1 MISLSDLVHWMQ
13 VFASNHEYLIYA
25 VLYILA
31 LAEGHI
37 ISIICGLFIRLGN
50 LYVIP
55 TALAIIAGNLTGDI
69 LLYWAG
75 YHWGERFVLSLGK
88 YVGVNDQSIE
98 TAKRIFAKYHSPILL
113 GSKLT
118 NGFGLATV
126 ILFTAGM
133 TRVSF
138 VKYMFLNVIGEC
150 AWTAILIAV
159 GFFFGHLYI
168 TINNI
173 FGRIFITAFIIA
185 IGYILFRVNKYMRN
199 KIENI

>member
-1 MISLSDLVHWMQ
+1 M
-13 VFASNHEYLIYA
+13 
-25 VLYILA
+25 LYVLA

-37 ISIICGLFIRLGN
+37 ISIISGLFIRIGD
-50 LYVIP
+50 LYVLP
-55 TALAIIAGNLTGDI
+55 TAFAIILGNLTGDI

-75 YHWGERFVLSLGK
+75 YHWGERFVLSVGK
-88 YVGVNDQSIE
+88 YIGITDQSIN
-98 TAKRIFAKYHSPILL
+98 TAKRIYKKYHTPILL

-138 VKYMFLNVIGEC
+138 SKYMFLNIIGEI
-150 AWTAILIAV
+150 AWTILLLSI
-159 GFFFGHLYI
+159 GFMFGHLYI

-173 FGRIFITAFIIA
+173 FGRIFLTAFIVA
-185 IGYILFRVNKYMRN
+185 VGYILFQASKKVRG
-199 KIENI
+199 KIENV